1 YTQGGINIKEG
12 QKVIEVIKEFG
23 EYLPLT
29 KGRQISASQ
38 LLERFLFDRKKQ
50 YDFVEKLSGGE
61 RKRLYL
67 CTILIQNPNFLILDE
82 PTNDLDIVTLN
93 VLEEFLLD
101 FPGCLLVVSH
111 DRYFMDKIVDHIF
124 VFRGNAEI
132 EDFPGNYSDYRT
144 YEDSSVAEARLE
156 KQQDRE
162 NRNSKNSWKNEDKT
176 VKLSFS
182 EQKEFNKLENDIQK
196 LEKKKEE
203 LQHKFADTSLTGDQ
217 ISAMSI
223 EL

>member
-1 YTQGGINIKEG
+1 
-12 QKVIEVIKEFG
+12 
-23 EYLPLT
+23 
-29 KGRQISASQ
+29 
-38 LLERFLFDRKKQ
+38 
-50 YDFVEKLSGGE
+50 
-61 RKRLYL
+61 
-67 CTILIQNPNFLILDE
+67 
-82 PTNDLDIVTLN
+82 
-93 VLEEFLLD
+93 
-101 FPGCLLVVSH
+101 
-111 DRYFMDKIVDHIF
+111 
-124 VFRGNAEI
+124 EI

-223 EL
+223 ELKELMESIETKTERWFELSEPSNSPKGE